1 MLQLLEKLKPAELR
15 LLLQNRGYSFL
26 LQFLF
31 MALVVWAIYALMIT
45 TQANLQA
52 RGVASGFEFLD
63 QRAGF
68 SISVSLIDYTPDD
81 SYGRAFLVGTINTI
95 YTAIVC
101 IVLATIIGVVMG
113 VAQVSGNLLIAKLAE
128 IYVEILRNVPVLL
141 TLLFIY
147 GIVLAG
153 MPAVRDAIELFPGGY
168 LSQRGAYLPRPLPRP
183 GFGLFV
189 ASIGAA
195 FAMSFLVHR
204 WGRKRQDATGHG
216 LPVFRIYLALLFGLP
231 LVVYFLAGQPMDW
244 ELPALKGFNFQGGMT
259 LTPEFLALV
268 VGLSLY
274 RGAFIAENVRSGIMA
289 VSKGQTD
296 AAYALGLKPG
306 KVTSLII
313 LPQALRLVIPPTT
326 NDYASLVK
334 DSSLAIA
341 IGFADMVSVGG
352 TMIGQNGQAIEVIAI
367 WMAVYLSIN
376 LVISLGMNVA
386 NSKFQIVTR

>member
-1 MLQLLEKLKPAELR
+1 
-15 LLLQNRGYSFL
+15 
-26 LQFLF
+26 
-31 MALVVWAIYALMIT
+31 MALVIWAVYALMLT
-45 TQANLQA
+45 TQANLEA
-52 RGVASGFEFLD
+52 RGVESGFDFLD

-81 SYGRAFLVGTINTI
+81 SYGRAFVVGIINTF
-95 YTAIVC
+95 YTAIIC

-113 VAQVSGNLLIAKLAE
+113 IAQVSRNLLISKLAQ

-147 GIVLAG
+147 GVVLAG
-153 MPAVRDAIELFPGGY
+153 LPSVRDAIEMFSGGY
-168 LSQRGAYLPRPLPRP
+168 LSQRGAYLPRPTPQS
-183 GFGLFV
+183 GFGFFA
-189 ASIGAA
+189 ASI
-195 FAMSFLVHR
+195 FAVIGMSFYIR
-204 WGRKRQDATGHG
+204 YWARKRLDATGRS
-216 LPVFRIYLALLFGLP
+216 LPVFRINLALLFGLP
-231 LVVYFLAGQPMDW
+231 AIVYFLAGQPIDW
-244 ELPALKGFNFQGGMT
+244 EVPVLRGFNFQGGMT

-274 RGAFIAENVRSGIMA
+274 RGAFIAENVRSGIVA

-296 AAYALGLKPG
+296 AALALGLKTG
-306 KVTSLII
+306 NITSLII

-376 LVISLGMNVA
+376 LVISLGMNLA
-386 NSKFQIVTR
+386 NKKFQIVTR